1 MTDARK
7 PSIFRWIHIVFGI
20 PMMVTFTAPS
30 KSFGTTRLLFEYA
43 AFPMIVT
50 FGIVD
55 VESPPGATNCFK
67 TLVRRI

>member
-7 PSIFRWIHIVFGI
+7 HIYSPFKELTNYAFIV
-20 PMMVTFTAPS
+20 
-30 KSFGTTRLLFEYA
+30 RYA

-67 TLVRRI
+67 TLVRHI